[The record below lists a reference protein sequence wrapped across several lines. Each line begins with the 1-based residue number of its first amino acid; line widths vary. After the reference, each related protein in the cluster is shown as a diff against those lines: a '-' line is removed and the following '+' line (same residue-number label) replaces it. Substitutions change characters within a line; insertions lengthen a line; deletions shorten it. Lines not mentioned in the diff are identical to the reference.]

1 MSEKSEKVIGASV
14 TRLEDEPL
22 VRGEGCFV
30 GDISFPHQ
38 LHMRVVRSVHAH
50 GRILSVD
57 AAEARDVIAF
67 IDTKLAALAREQAI
81 LKKHC
86 TATAKDVRAA
96 TQAFRQRLK
105 GLDNGATQS

>member
-1 MSEKSEKVIGASV
+1 
-14 TRLEDEPL
+14 
-22 VRGEGCFV
+22 
-30 GDISFPHQ
+30 
-38 LHMRVVRSVHAH
+38 
-50 GRILSVD
+50 
-57 AAEARDVIAF
+57 VIAF

-105 GLDNGATQS
+105 GLDNGAGQS